1 MRRPFRLA
9 NILVLGLVLSSLG
22 IQAVTASADPVS
34 KETRKLYLAKCAKCH
49 KLYPPENYSVTEWQD
64 WMLKMKRKSKLKDE
78 AYERLLEYTHRLREV
93 GLEKKKTA
101 H

>member
-1 MRRPFRLA
+1 MRQ
-9 NILVLGLVLSSLG
+9 VS
-22 IQAVTASADPVS
+22 QAM
-34 KETRKLYLAKCAKCH
+34 
-49 KLYPPENYSVTEWQD
+49 PPENYSMTEWQD